1 MLEHDA
7 SPAGLV
13 FWDRAIVRKGAL
25 VSRRGWWLFAAMS
38 LIWGIPYLLIKVAD
52 GGVAPPVLVLA
63 RVAIGAA
70 LLLPIAIRRRE
81 LAPLLPYWRWLVLF
95 ALVEIITPWL
105 LLSEAETR
113 LSSSLSGLLIA
124 SVPILVAVIGR
135 LTGGQDRLTPVR
147 WAGLLVGLGGVALLV
162 AGNGTRGGA
171 SSVAEVLGVALCYSI
186 GPLIAARKLS
196 ELPSLGMTAACLA
209 FATVVYTPIAAVT
222 WPSAIP
228 SATVL
233 ASLAGLAVVCTAVA
247 FVLFFALIGE
257 VGPARASVITYV
269 NPAVAVALGILA
281 LGERLTTT
289 MAVAFVLILGGSVLA
304 TRPARSAAAPARAAG
319 TTATSDSDRDDRDR
333 LVTPRYQGTPGGLR
347 D

>member
-1 MLEHDA
+1 
-7 SPAGLV
+7 
-13 FWDRAIVRKGAL
+13 
-25 VSRRGWWLFAAMS
+25 MS

-52 GGVAPPVLVLA
+52 GGVSPPVLVLA
-63 RVAIGAA
+63 RVSIGAA

-81 LAPLLPYWRWLVLF
+81 LASLLPYWRWLVLF
-95 ALVEIITPWL
+95 AVVEIITPWL

-135 LTGGQDRLTPVR
+135 LTGGQERLTPVR
-147 WAGLLVGLGGVALLV
+147 WTGLLVGLAGVALLV
-162 AGNGTRGGA
+162 AGSGTRGDA
-171 SSVAEVLGVALCYSI
+171 SSVAEVLGVAVCYSI

-196 ELPSLGMTAACLA
+196 ELPPLGMTAACLA
-209 FATVVYTPIAAVT
+209 FATVVYAPIAAVT
-222 WPSAIP
+222 WPHTMP
-228 SATVL
+228 SGTVL
-233 ASLAGLAVVCTAVA
+233 ASLAGLAVVCTALA

-304 TRPARSAAAPARAAG
+304 TRTARAAG
-319 TTATSDSDRDDRDR
+319 AAASGAGAAATGNGDSADADR
-333 LVTPRYQGTPGGLR
+333 LVTPRYQSTPQGLR

>member
-1 MLEHDA
+1 M
-7 SPAGLV
+7 
-13 FWDRAIVRKGAL
+13 
-25 VSRRGWWLFAAMS
+25 SRRGWWLFAAMS

-81 LAPLLPYWRWLVLF
+81 LASLLPYWRWLVLF
-95 ALVEIITPWL
+95 AIVEIITPWL

-135 LTGGQDRLTPVR
+135 LSGGQDRLTPVR

-162 AGNGTRGGA
+162 AGSGTRGDA

-209 FATVVYTPIAAVT
+209 FATVVYAPIAAVT
-222 WPSAIP
+222 WPHAAP
-228 SATVL
+228 SGTVL
-233 ASLAGLAVVCTAVA
+233 ASLAGLAVVCTALA

-304 TRPARSAAAPARAAG
+304 TRTARAVSPASGAEAAAAG
-319 TTATSDSDRDDRDR
+319 SGDRDDAGQ
-333 LVTPRYQGTPGGLR
+333 LVTPRYQSTPQGLR